1 MKILVSAGPTREYI
15 DPVRFISNPSTG
27 KMGYLLA
34 EYALKAGH
42 SVVLVSGPVNLTYPR
57 GVVLVKVETAQEMK
71 DAILKHFQASDILVM
86 SAAVGDWK
94 PVIRERQKIKRK
106 KKWLLELVPNPDILK
121 EVSRIKQPWQKVI
134 GFALET
140 ENLINNAH
148 RKLKEKKIDLV
159 VADTPTFFGN
169 SGKSNVVFLYKDGT
183 VEEFIDISKRDVA
196 KKIIRIIDRCLL

>member
-1 MKILVSAGPTREYI
+1 MKILISAGPTREYI

-34 EYALKAGH
+34 KYALKAGH

-71 DAILKHFQASDILVM
+71 DAILKHFQVSDILVM

-121 EVSRIKQPWQKVI
+121 EVSRIKQPWQKVV

-159 VADTPTFFGN
+159 VADTPTFFGSN
-169 SGKSNVVFLYKDGT
+169 GKSNVVFLYKDGT
-183 VEEFIDISKRDVA
+183 VEEFTDVSKRDVA
-196 KKIIRIIDRCLL
+196 KKIIRIIDRGLL